1 MTGSV
6 VQVSIGPGGV
16 PNYAIDQGDITK
28 TGITGDAWRHPQF
41 HGTPKLA
48 LLLITSETIDELV
61 AQGFPV
67 FYGALAENITTRGLD
82 RRSLRIGQRFQAG
95 EAVLELTRTRLPCD
109 TLSVYGAG
117 IQAAI
122 YDARTMAGDTASP
135 VWGMSGFYASVIE
148 PGMVRPGDPIT
159 ILTS

>member
-1 MTGSV
+1 MHGTV

-16 PNYAIDQGDITK
+16 PNHAIDQGDLTK
-28 TGITGDAWRHPQF
+28 SGITGDAWRHPQF

-48 LLLITSETIDELV
+48 ILLITSETIDDLV

-95 EAVLELTRTRLPCD
+95 EAVIELTRIRLPCD
-109 TLSVYGAG
+109 TLSVYGSG

-122 YDARTMAGDTASP
+122 YDARTQSGDTSSP
-135 VWGMSGFYASVIE
+135 AWGMSGFHAAVIE
-148 PGMVRPGDPIT
+148 PGIVRPDDAIS
-159 ILTS
+159 LL